1 MKKGCVVG
9 IGAIGPIHADAL
21 QKENRL
27 YGICDVKPE
36 RLSSF
41 APENTNIKRFSSFNA
56 VCRDPLVD
64 TVHICTPHYLHKEM
78 TIQALK
84 AGKHVVLEK
93 PAAISFDQLNELAFA
108 EQNTDKKICIM
119 LQNRTNPSVC
129 LLHQLL
135 KNPKQEWGKLCG
147 ITGFLTWQR
156 TPQYYQHDD
165 WRGRWETEGGGVM
178 INQAVHLFDLICYL
192 GGPVSAI
199 TATISNKY
207 LHQIEVEDTADAI
220 LEMSSGVHACF
231 YATNTYTTNSPVRLE
246 FEFENILFRYADNRL
261 YQITKDDCQILIHD
275 DSSTP
280 GRSYWGSG
288 HARVIHD
295 FYAHLE
301 GDEIPYLSLSD
312 AMPVMKTLLSFYK
325 SAKEGKRI
333 IL

>member
-56 VCRDPLVD
+56 VCKDPLVD

-129 LLHQLL
+129 LLHFL
-135 KNPKQEWGKLCG
+135 KIRNRNGANSAGSPAFLPGSVHRNIISMMIGAADGKPK
-147 ITGFLTWQR
+147 
-156 TPQYYQHDD
+156 
-165 WRGRWETEGGGVM
+165 
-178 INQAVHLFDLICYL
+178 AV
-192 GGPVSAI
+192 V
-199 TATISNKY
+199 
-207 LHQIEVEDTADAI
+207 
-220 LEMSSGVHACF
+220 
-231 YATNTYTTNSPVRLE
+231 
-246 FEFENILFRYADNRL
+246 
-261 YQITKDDCQILIHD
+261 
-275 DSSTP
+275 
-280 GRSYWGSG
+280 
-288 HARVIHD
+288 
-295 FYAHLE
+295 
-301 GDEIPYLSLSD
+301 
-312 AMPVMKTLLSFYK
+312 
-325 SAKEGKRI
+325 
-333 IL
+333 